1 MTTTVQDNYTIADV
15 LGRTA
20 PRCGRLCWRAAV
32 KIAGQLSLFAVQTTP
47 TDGSRCRRRFDSPQ

>member
-1 MTTTVQDNYTIADV
+1 MTTTVQDNTIAAV

-32 KIAGQLSLFAVQTTP
+32 KIAGQLSLLAVQTTP
-47 TDGSRCRRRFDSPQ
+47 TDGSR